1 MSLPLRLVLETDS
14 AHWKEVCEKLTTYS
28 SDTGWCVPPENAG
41 LDIPLGESVT
51 IPPGQK
57 AFKIHLGVKVQP
69 SHHYWLI
76 PRSSMPKLK
85 IRMANSVG
93 LIDVSYR
100 GELIFCV
107 DNISMQP
114 IVIKKGTRFC
124 QIVSMT
130 GSPIYFTFGKVDKTS
145 RGSGGFGST
154 GSGSIAPPKVD
165 VL

>member
-1 MSLPLRLVLETDS
+1 MEPLRLIFETDS
-14 AHWKEVCEKLTTYS
+14 ETWKEVISKLCSKTMDGYYK
-28 SDTGWCVPPENAG
+28 VHLENAG
-41 LDIPLGESVT
+41 LDIPLGQTVT

-57 AFKIHLGVKVQP
+57 GFKIHLGVKVQP

-93 LIDVSYR
+93 LIDKSYR
-100 GELIFCV
+100 GELIFCA

-130 GSPIYFTFGKVDKTS
+130 GSPIYFNFGKVDQTS

-154 GSGSIAPPKVD
+154 GTGAVVAAKLD